1 MKRILLLLCVLA
13 TPLLMQAQGPG
24 RPHGGIPDD
33 VYYLMPSFADGY
45 VYFRGQMP
53 AQGKLNI
60 CALDHSLRFIAEDG
74 QELEAS
80 NPESV
85 IKVMIDTVF
94 FLHCQDLFYRMYPV
108 SADMGVA
115 LERKVHIIRGAKEGA
130 YGASTQTSSIRE
142 YSTYI
147 SEGYSYDLKD
157 GKDVP
162 FEVNEN
168 VCIYKGDT
176 VFPFNKR
183 NLRKL
188 FPAKKAEIDAWFKAG
203 HSLPRNVEGARELLR
218 YFNQ

>member
-1 MKRILLLLCVLA
+1 MA
-13 TPLLMQAQGPG
+13 TPLLALAQGPG
-24 RPHGGIPDD
+24 RKHGGIPDD

-45 VYFRGQMP
+45 VYIRGQMP

-60 CALDHSLRFIAEDG
+60 CALDHSLRFIGDDG
-74 QELEAS
+74 NELEAS
-80 NPESV
+80 NPESIV
-85 IKVMIDTVF
+85 KVMIDTVF
-94 FLHCQDLFYRMYPV
+94 FLRSQDIFYRMYPV

-115 LERKVHIIRGAKEGA
+115 VERKVHIIRGAKEGA

-142 YSTYI
+142 YSTYV

-162 FEVNEN
+162 YEVNE
-168 VCIYKGDT
+168 VICIYKGDT
-176 VFPFNKR
+176 ALPFNKK
-183 NLRKL
+183 NLRML

-203 HSLPRNVEGARELLR
+203 HPLPRKVEDARQLLQ